1 MTDFFLQLVDSSN
14 KVTIYFQSNDS
25 SLVIRLY
32 HIGSLCMYIEN
43 AAFRCLKRAIIKDN
57 QKSLESQLIVLT
69 LTITNPKIAL
79 YMVL

>member
-1 MTDFFLQLVDSSN
+1 MSMARYMTDFFLQLVDSSN

-43 AAFRCLKRAIIKDN
+43 AAFIQGA
-57 QKSLESQLIVLT
+57 
-69 LTITNPKIAL
+69 
-79 YMVL
+79 